1 VKQASAVDDLRTE
14 LRNRLTDFKS
24 NEKSMKLFSTT
35 FIELINN
42 VPGNMEMEIL
52 DLPCSG
58 GLKENTK
65 ILGSWI
71 YIPNILTRT
80 LFQQFIHTP

>member
-1 VKQASAVDDLRTE
+1 M
-14 LRNRLTDFKS
+14 N
-24 NEKSMKLFSTT
+24 LFSTT
-35 FIELINN
+35 FIVLIDD
-42 VPGNMEMEIL
+42 VPGNMEMETI
-52 DLPCSG
+52 DLQRSG

-65 ILGSWI
+65 ILGSCI